1 MQNKGSH
8 RTKSS
13 ISVLSLR
20 AQHWSQARRGG
31 GGVFSSAPIRDMEL
45 PSSRPIICRLSHKGL
60 ILEGQNDGSAGSS
73 THTKM
78 LAESR
83 NKLERSHNKQE
94 LKNGDD
100 NKNNNINM
108 SFNGGFNST
117 QQREITHL
125 LDICCGVMILSTHDD

>member
-1 MQNKGSH
+1 MS
-8 RTKSS
+8 
-13 ISVLSLR
+13 
-20 AQHWSQARRGG
+20 
-31 GGVFSSAPIRDMEL
+31 P
-45 PSSRPIICRLSHKGL
+45 KGL
-60 ILEGQNDGSAGSS
+60 IVEGQNDDSAGSS

-94 LKNGDD
+94 LKNGDS
-100 NKNNNINM
+100 NKHHNINV

-125 LDICCGVMILSTHDD
+125 LDIECGVVILSTHDD

>member
-1 MQNKGSH
+1 
-8 RTKSS
+8 
-13 ISVLSLR
+13 
-20 AQHWSQARRGG
+20 
-31 GGVFSSAPIRDMEL
+31 MEL
-45 PSSRPIICRLSHKGL
+45 PSSRLIIYRVSDKGL
-60 ILEGQNDGSAGSS
+60 IVEGQNEGSAGSS

-78 LAESR
+78 IAESR
-83 NKLERSHNKQE
+83 NKQE

-100 NKNNNINM
+100 NRHNNVNM